1 MNRIEAAVYAVVLV
15 VTLAGA
21 WFAISDPDF
30 FRHQLVV
37 EDGPLEWSTV
47 VGLMLLCILCIRR
60 VVVLRRERARLF
72 LAMTALYAVIFLF
85 GAGEEISWGQRIFQV
100 ESSEFF
106 LEHNA
111 QGETNLHNL
120 VVGDT
125 KLNKLIFAKG
135 MALVFLIYL
144 FVMTPLYIRKP
155 AFRELVD
162 RFAIPIPEWRQV
174 AAIIVLLVI
183 TQGLT
188 DSSKKGEMLEFGAP
202 FLVLMIFLFPRNR
215 ALFQRRTP
223 SGGPA
228 HASGDSHPT
237 PTG

>member
-1 MNRIEAAVYAVVLV
+1 MNRIELCIYLVVLA

-21 WFAISDPDF
+21 WLASSDPDF

-47 VGLMLLCILCIRR
+47 VGLMVLCALCLRR
-60 VVVLRRERARLF
+60 AVVLRQERARLF
-72 LAMTALYAVIFLF
+72 IGMTVLYAIIFFF
-85 GAGEEISWGQRIFQV
+85 GAGEELSWGQRIFGV

-106 LEHNA
+106 LQHNA

-120 VVGDT
+120 VVNDT

-144 FVMTPLYIRKP
+144 FVMTPLYIRRP
-155 AFRELVD
+155 AFR
-162 RFAIPIPEWRQV
+162 RFIDSMAIPIPEWRQV

-202 FLVLMIFLFPRNR
+202 FLVLVIFLFPRNR
-215 ALFQRRTP
+215 ALFLRRDA
-223 SGGPA
+223 GGNVKIP
-228 HASGDSHPT
+228 SHPT
-237 PTG
+237 STI